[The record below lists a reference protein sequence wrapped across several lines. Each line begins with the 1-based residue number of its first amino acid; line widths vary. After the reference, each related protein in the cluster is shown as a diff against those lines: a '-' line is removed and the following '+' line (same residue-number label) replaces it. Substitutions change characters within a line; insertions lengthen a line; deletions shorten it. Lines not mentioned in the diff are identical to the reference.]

1 MSINNSFE
9 MIERLADILKSRE
22 LGELEVT
29 DSDISIR
36 LKAKGEN
43 IQVTTAAAAPTA
55 QASAAQAAPAEKKAD
70 ECGNVMTSPIIGT
83 FYSSPA
89 PGKPVF
95 APIDKAVEKGDVVFI
110 IESMKLMNEVQSDFS
125 GKVAEIYVRDGQTV
139 EFGQPIMRF
148 E

>member
-29 DSDISIR
+29 DSEISIR

-43 IQVTTAAAAPTA
+43 VQVTTAPAP
-55 QASAAQAAPAEKKAD
+55 AAQAPAAQAVSVELKAE

-83 FYSSPA
+83 YYASPA
-89 PGKPVF
+89 PGKPAFSPVG
-95 APIDKAVEKGDVVFI
+95 KVVEKGEVVFI

-125 GKVAEIYVRDGQTV
+125 GKVAEIYVRDGQAV

>member
-22 LGELEVT
+22 LGEIEVT
-29 DSDISIR
+29 DSEISIR

-43 IQVTTAAAAPTA
+43 VQVTTAPAP
-55 QASAAQAAPAEKKAD
+55 AAQAPAAQAVSVELKAE

-83 FYSSPA
+83 YYASPA
-89 PGKPVF
+89 PGKPAFSPVG
-95 APIDKAVEKGDVVFI
+95 KVVEKGEVVFI

-125 GKVAEIYVRDGQTV
+125 GKVAEIYVRDGQAV

>member
-9 MIERLADILKSRE
+9 IIERLADILKSRE
-22 LGELEVT
+22 LGEIEVT
-29 DSDISIR
+29 DSEISIR

-43 IQVTTAAAAPTA
+43 VQVTTAPAPVA
-55 QASAAQAAPAEKKAD
+55 QAPAAQAVSVELKAE

-83 FYSSPA
+83 YYSSPA
-89 PGKPVF
+89 PGKPAF
-95 APIDKAVEKGDVVFI
+95 APVGKVVEKGEVVFI

-125 GKVAEIYVRDGQTV
+125 GKVAEIYVRDGQAV

>member
-43 IQVTTAAAAPTA
+43 VQVTTAAAPVA
-55 QASAAQAAPAEKKAD
+55 QAPAAQAVPVELKAE

-83 FYSSPA
+83 YYASPA
-89 PGKPVF
+89 PGKPAFSPVG
-95 APIDKAVEKGDVVFI
+95 KVVEKGEVVFI

-125 GKVAEIYVRDGQTV
+125 GKVAEIYVRDGQAV